1 MNYCVTPGCLN
12 PQNPDNA
19 KFCLSCG
26 ATLLLKDRYRPI
38 QPIGRGGFGKTFLG
52 VDEQIPSKPRCVIKQ
67 LYLQT
72 QGSLALK
79 KATQLF
85 HQEAQRLDELG
96 QHPQIPTLVAHFEQ
110 QKQLYL
116 VQEFIQGKT
125 LERELQKSNFNET
138 QIWELL
144 QGILPILKFIHDR
157 KVLHRDIKPGNIMR
171 QSQDG
176 KLVLIDFG
184 VAKQITDSALFHTGT
199 AVGTP
204 GYMPPEQEK
213 GKALPASD
221 LYSLGVT
228 CIHLLTGVS
237 VFELFDFSNHRW
249 VWRDYLPNET
259 TVSDRLAR
267 ILNKLLQHPLNL
279 RYKSADEVLQ
289 ALALP
294 QPSPSKPLPPPKE
307 TNLITNLWRRYAA
320 GPQGDVLTSEVGVDY
335 RNLQRLLAAGKWQ
348 QADEETWARMCEA
361 LDKSPRSYIQSS
373 EIDKFPGEDLETINR
388 LWVKYSQGR
397 FGFSVQKQIYD
408 KVEQDFGKFCSN
420 IGWLPYKQ
428 FRSYLRFSASAPQ
441 GHLPSW
447 SWANGN
453 QLSRHA
459 AMLSAKLEA
468 CHIL

>member
-1 MNYCVTPGCLN
+1 M
-12 PQNPDNA
+12 
-19 KFCLSCG
+19 
-26 ATLLLKDRYRPI
+26 
-38 QPIGRGGFGKTFLG
+38 
-52 VDEQIPSKPRCVIKQ
+52 
-67 LYLQT
+67 
-72 QGSLALK
+72 
-79 KATQLF
+79 
-85 HQEAQRLDELG
+85 DELG
-96 QHPQIPTLVAHFEQ
+96 QHRQIPTLLAHFEQ

-116 VQEFIQGKT
+116 VQEFIQGQT
-125 LERELQKSNFNET
+125 LERELHKGNFNET
-138 QIWELL
+138 QILELL
-144 QGILPILKFIHDR
+144 QGVLPILKFIHDR
-157 KVLHRDIKPGNIMR
+157 KVLHRDIKPSNIMR

-237 VFELFDFSNHRW
+237 AFELFDFSNHRW
-249 VWRDYLPNET
+249 VWRDYLLSGT

-267 ILNKLLQHPLNL
+267 ILDKLLQHPLNL

-289 ALALP
+289 ALTP
-294 QPSPSKPLPPPKE
+294 QPAPKKPLPPPKE
-307 TNLITNLWRRYAA
+307 TNPIANLWRRYAA
-320 GPQGDVLTSEVGVDY
+320 KPQRDVLNSAVGVDY
-335 RNLQRLLAAGKWQ
+335 TNLQRLLAAGKWQ
-348 QADEETWARMCEA
+348 QADQETWARMCEV
-361 LDKSPRSYIQSS
+361 LEKSPRSYIQSS
-373 EIDKFPGEDLETINR
+373 EIDKFPGVDLQTIDR

-408 KVEQDFGKFCSN
+408 SVEQDFGKFCAS

-428 FRSYLRFSASAPQ
+428 FRSYLQFRDSAPL

-447 SWANGN
+447 SWANST

-459 AMLSAKLEA
+459 ATLSGKLEA
-468 CHIL
+468 CQIL